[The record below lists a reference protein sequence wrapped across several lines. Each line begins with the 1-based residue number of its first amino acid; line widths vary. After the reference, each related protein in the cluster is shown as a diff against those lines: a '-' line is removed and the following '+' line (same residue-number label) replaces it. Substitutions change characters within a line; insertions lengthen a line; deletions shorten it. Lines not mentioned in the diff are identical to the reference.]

1 MDVVD
6 EGRLWLQRLAAQGTL
21 ERAAEVLAARDLT
34 AVVLKGAWLL
44 SEVYGKD
51 ALRPITDVDLLVRPR
66 QFAAACAALVSA
78 GFVPCGGDV
87 RQRVFRHAQLALD
100 VDLHRALFPPG
111 CFGLGGDAVVT
122 RSRPAPLPAL
132 RWPEPMDGFAHLIG
146 HFALHRGIPRNLA
159 RSQDFE
165 CVGQHFA
172 LHPQCMADHL
182 SECGLARATRYVLDA
197 VARAHGHDDA
207 VGFCGEVRRA
217 LPKDRLGDA
226 VVLGCRWAMPLV
238 PPSQPWGALL
248 SCLLEPSLGRAALS
262 AVRRPIAA
270 ATFQRYRR

>member
-1 MDVVD
+1 MNVVD
-6 EGRLWLQRLAAQGTL
+6 EGRLWLQRLAAQRTL
-21 ERAAEVLAARDLT
+21 ERTAEVFAAHELT

-44 SEVYGKD
+44 SEVYGAD
-51 ALRPITDVDLLVRPR
+51 ALRPITDVDLLVRSR
-66 QFAAACAALVSA
+66 HFDAACAALVSG
-78 GFVPCGGDV
+78 GFTPHGGDV
-87 RQRVFRHAQLALD
+87 RQRVFRHPRLALD

-122 RSRPAPLPAL
+122 RSRPTQMPAL

-159 RSQDFE
+159 RAQDFE
-165 CVGQHFA
+165 GVGQHFS
-172 LHPQCMADHL
+172 LNPQWVAAHL
-182 SECGLARATRYVLDA
+182 SECGLARATRYVLDV
-197 VARAHGHDDA
+197 VARAHGHDNA

-217 LPKDRLGDA
+217 LLKDRLGEA
-226 VVLGCRWAMPLV
+226 IVLGCRWAMPLV

-248 SCLLEPSLGRAALS
+248 SCLLEPTLGRAAMA

-270 ATFQRYRR
+270 ATFQRSRR